1 MGEILI
7 SWDHLVAIMTADVAF
22 RSWNAL
28 PFLEPE
34 LLTSTLFSVPGQHA
48 EHDVLA
54 AVWAELRLLAAVV
67 FMEVHLVQ
75 AHGQLAELALNRALL
90 AFLGLVTLQ
99 RVLRHALL
107 THGASHLL
115 VPALAVFFHLMLQD
129 RFLAFWA
136 EDQIY
141 QAVGLMEAQVVGGH
155 PSFAV
160 PAHLQGSLHVLIS
173 GIFLFQVSVFA
184 RRETKLKAKGP
195 QPPCPSWSSDPSSV
209 GESWLAMLNLNL
221 KAAPP

>member
-1 MGEILI
+1 MVEILI
-7 SWDHLVAIMTADVAF
+7 SWNHLVAIMTADVAF
-22 RSWNAL
+22 RNWNAL

-34 LLTSTLFSVPGQHA
+34 LLTLTLFSVPGQHA

-107 THGASHLL
+107 THGASHLN
-115 VPALAVFFHLMLQD
+115 
-129 RFLAFWA
+129 A
-136 EDQIY
+136 E
-141 QAVGLMEAQVVGGH
+141 GGAQVPPWLCV
-155 PSFAV
+155 
-160 PAHLQGSLHVLIS
+160 S
-173 GIFLFQVSVFA
+173 GMGL
-184 RRETKLKAKGP
+184 
-195 QPPCPSWSSDPSSV
+195 
-209 GESWLAMLNLNL
+209 
-221 KAAPP
+221 